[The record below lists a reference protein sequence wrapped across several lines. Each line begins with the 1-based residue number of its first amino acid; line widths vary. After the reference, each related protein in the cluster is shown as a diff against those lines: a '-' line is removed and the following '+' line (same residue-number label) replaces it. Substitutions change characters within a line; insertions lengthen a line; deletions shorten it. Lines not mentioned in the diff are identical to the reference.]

1 MPLACNVCSTLLLR
15 PGKKKEERLKKQAE
29 EIKRA
34 NAPRMAR
41 GGLDPITLDLIDQRN
56 KKEYDTDRAAQAAID
71 MMYRQALIW
80 VGASLCPVLPFAGLL
95 NITIQ
100 FFVQYYSMF
109 ESCKPPKTPWSA
121 EKTMC
126 ECCTARILCLI
137 AWLSVLQYC
146 ALTAHFSDRRLLHE
160 AGARD
165 VAHIRGADRAFAHKG
180 HPVVRSALLRQRHG
194 RTCPLAA

>member
-1 MPLACNVCSTLLLR
+1 MVKIL
-15 PGKKKEERLKKQAE
+15 
-29 EIKRA
+29 
-34 NAPRMAR
+34 
-41 GGLDPITLDLIDQRN
+41 LDLIDQRN

-126 ECCTARILCLI
+126 EYSAHSLPDCLAICLAILC
-137 AWLSVLQYC
+137 ADC
-146 ALTAHFSDRRLLHE
+146 AFL
-160 AGARD
+160 
-165 VAHIRGADRAFAHKG
+165 
-180 HPVVRSALLRQRHG
+180 
-194 RTCPLAA
+194 